1 MTREYPSDPPPLTR
15 VVFLIDDLHRPN
27 GIVSATDLLATEMR
41 RRGLDVDLW
50 CFGPCD
56 DDLRDATTS

>member
-41 RRGLDVDLW
+41 RRGLDMDL
-50 CFGPCD
+50 
-56 DDLRDATTS
+56 